1 MPVVTIHFYAG
12 LRELA
17 KVACLRLEWRPG
29 MTVTVLRQTIS
40 GQFAGV
46 SSLLARSSI
55 AVNDQMVG
63 DEDAVPDEADIALL
77 PPMSGG

>member
-40 GQFAGV
+40 GQFPGV

>member
-1 MPVVTIHFYAG
+1 MVTIHFFAG

-17 KVACLRLEWRPG
+17 KVSCLRLEWQSG

-40 GQFAGV
+40 GKIPGV
-46 SSLLARSSI
+46 SSLLARSAV

-63 DEDAVPDEADIALL
+63 DEEAVPDEADVALL
-77 PPMSGG
+77 PPVSGG